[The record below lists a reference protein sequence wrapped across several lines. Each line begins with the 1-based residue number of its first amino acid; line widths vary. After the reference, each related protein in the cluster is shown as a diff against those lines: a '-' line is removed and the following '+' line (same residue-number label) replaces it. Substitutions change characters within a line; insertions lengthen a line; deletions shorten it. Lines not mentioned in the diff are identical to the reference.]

1 VGEKFDPN
9 RHQAMFEAPIPGAS
23 TGTVIEVMQAG
34 FTIADRL
41 LRPALV
47 GVAKAMPKSVPET
60 ASAGEEQAEEAHG
73 GDGTE

>member
-1 VGEKFDPN
+1 
-9 RHQAMFEAPIPGAS
+9 MFEAPFPGAS
-23 TGTVIEVMQAG
+23 PGTVIEAMQAG

-47 GVAKAMPKSVPET
+47 GVAKAMPKSVPEA
-60 ASAGEEQAEEAHG
+60 ASAGEEQAEDVPG